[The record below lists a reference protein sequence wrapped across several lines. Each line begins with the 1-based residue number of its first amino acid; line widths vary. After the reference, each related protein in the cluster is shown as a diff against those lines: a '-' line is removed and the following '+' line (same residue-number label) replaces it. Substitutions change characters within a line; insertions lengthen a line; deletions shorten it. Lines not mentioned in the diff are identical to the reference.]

1 MRTNRYRQVL
11 FTVCFLLF
19 TVYYPLFT
27 ISVFAQDDALRLSEK
42 KRTELSEKE
51 EALKQEDERLKALR
65 KDVDER
71 IDKYTKVLSRIEEA
85 LKTLETAKNER
96 MEHLVKSYEAM
107 PNEEAAARLSA
118 LDEST
123 AVKIMLKMKSKK
135 AGAVMA
141 SMDPGRAAAITEA
154 MLSTTK
160 KFPAR

>member
-1 MRTNRYRQVL
+1 MRTNRYKQAL
-11 FTVCFLLF
+11 CTVCFLLF
-19 TVYYPLFT
+19 TIHYLLSPVST
-27 ISVFAQDDALRLSEK
+27 FALDDAPRPSQK
-42 KRTELSEKE
+42 THTELAQKE
-51 EALKQEDERLKALR
+51 EALKQEEERLTALR

-71 IDKYTKVLSRIEEA
+71 IDKYTKILSRIEEA

-123 AVKIMLKMKSKK
+123 AVKIILKMKSKK

-154 MLSTTK
+154 ILNTTK